1 MNPTHDEE
9 NLIRWLDGEMDAA
22 EKAKFEARLAA
33 EPELHAEAMKLQQ
46 LGGLLK
52 ANLPQPGDIPNADFF
67 NAQIQRSIE
76 EMRQTE
82 RRSARP
88 ELEHRGVL
96 GWLRLPWLIAGASAV
111 IALFVLTKPQVSG
124 GGGITEI
131 VRTYAP
137 DPSVHVRVV
146 AAPEANATVLML
158 DGLPELPAATPLV
171 GFKVHRSE
179 TDPRAALTTMFS
191 ADNEVLVVLAT
202 DNRNQPKLY
211 AR

>member
-22 EKAKFEARLAA
+22 EKARFEARLQA
-33 EPELHAEAMKLQQ
+33 EPALNAEAMKMKQ
-46 LGGLLK
+46 LTGMLK
-52 ANLPQPGDIPNADFF
+52 EHLPQPGDIPNPDFF

-82 RRSARP
+82 RRVAKP

-96 GWLRLPWLIAGASAV
+96 GWLRMPWLIAGASAV
-111 IALFVLTKPQVSG
+111 IALFAVMSPRSSG
-124 GGGITEI
+124 GSSEI

-137 DPSVHVRVV
+137 DPSVQVRVV

-171 GFKVHRSE
+171 GFKVHRTES
-179 TDPRAALTTMFS
+179 DPRSSLTTLF
-191 ADNEVLVVLAT
+191 AEDDRVLVVLAS
-202 DNRNQPKLY
+202 DARNQPKLY
-211 AR
+211 VR

>member
-9 NLIRWLDGEMDAA
+9 NLIRWLDGEMDEA
-22 EKAKFEARLAA
+22 EKARFEARLSA
-33 EPELHAEAMKLQQ
+33 EPALNAEAMKLQQ

-52 ANLPQPGDIPNADFF
+52 EHLPQPGDIPNPDFF

-82 RRSARP
+82 RRVARP

-96 GWLRLPWLIAGASAV
+96 GWLRLPWLIAGASAT
-111 IALFVLTKPQVSG
+111 IALFVLMKPQVSTG
-124 GGGITEI
+124 GSTEI

-137 DPSVHVRVV
+137 DPGVHVRVV

-171 GFKVHRSE
+171 GFKVHRTE
-179 TDPRAALTTMFS
+179 TDPRGALTTMFS
-191 ADNEVLVVLAT
+191 ADNTVLVVLAT
-202 DNRNQPKLY
+202 DVRNQPKLY